1 MTKQEAISLFGN
13 GASLARALGITRS
26 AISQWP
32 DDLDQPRSDMV
43 NGAALRLGKFK
54 IRKPRA
60 KSAQAS

>member
-13 GASLARALGITRS
+13 GASLARALGLTRS

-32 DDLDQPRSDMV
+32 DDLDQTRSDTV

-54 IRKPRA
+54 VRKPRA
-60 KSAQAS
+60 KPTPVS